1 MHFRVDIMEKISDLI
16 GKTFGKLTVIEQAPT
31 DARGARRWVCQCECG
46 KQTVALSSNLTSGQ
60 TKNCGCIKQNDLTGK
75 KIGRLTFLGR
85 SDKYGSRGKRKTR
98 LWECRCDCGAITY
111 KATDV
116 LTNPDISMCQNCA
129 GKYAIEK
136 SRIAAGYV
144 DGTQISRIMNV
155 DPKSDSISGI
165 RGVYYE
171 RKTGK
176 YRASLQFR
184 GKTYSFG
191 TYSTPEEAA
200 EARRLG
206 EFSIFGEFL
215 EEIEYRCKDTK

>member
-1 MHFRVDIMEKISDLI
+1 MKEFSSLI
-16 GKTFGKLTVIEQAPT
+16 GKRFGKLTVIEQA
-31 DARGARRWVCQCECG
+31 ASNSRGARRWVCQCECG
-46 KQTVALSSNLTSGQ
+46 NQTVVLSSNLTRGH
-60 TKNCGCIKQNDLTGK
+60 TKSCGCIKQNDLTGK
-75 KIGRLTFLGR
+75 KIGSLTVLGR
-85 SDKYGSRGKRKTR
+85 SDKYGSRGKRKTQ

-116 LTNPDISMCQNCA
+116 LTNPDISMCYNCA

-136 SRIAAGYV
+136 SRTAAGYV
-144 DGTQISRIMNV
+144 DGTQISRIKNI
-155 DPKSDSISGI
+155 DPESDNISGI
-165 RGVYYE
+165 RGVYYD

-176 YRASLQFR
+176 YRARLQFK

-206 EFSIFGEFL
+206 EFNIFGEFL
-215 EEIEYRCKDTK
+215 EEIEYRSKETNAD